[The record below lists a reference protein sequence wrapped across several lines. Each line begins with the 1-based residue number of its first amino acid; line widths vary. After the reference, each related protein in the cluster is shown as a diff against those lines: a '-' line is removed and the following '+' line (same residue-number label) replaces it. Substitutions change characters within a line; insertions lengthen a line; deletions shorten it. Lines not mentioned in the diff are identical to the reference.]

1 MKGKNLVAGKNI
13 FDDWFTRI
21 GFFVRSLACFACIA
35 LVSAPSLAIAQ
46 EYTPEHDLVK
56 KMIANGMKFLSSD
69 NSGRTREGPG
79 YDILIG
85 YTAMKATEDHD
96 HRLVKKA
103 MGPALKIAKDVRA
116 HKGLDGHSAEILY
129 EASIAA
135 MFFAALDPA
144 RYRAEI
150 ESIRDFLISSQRKTG
165 SFGYVNLGSSGD
177 ISQSQYVA
185 LAFWSIKQ
193 ANITVDP
200 SVVEKL
206 TIWIASAQRTDGC
219 WTYQFPPRGEDQPKH
234 QMLAA
239 GLSAILVCAD
249 TIGVLRGAGGR
260 MLEEAEEDD
269 DIPKAFRRIIKE
281 DKKDP
286 SNFVSK
292 SVTRN
297 GIVKIANSAKG
308 WLDKTR
314 YKRGDDWFYYLVY
327 SQERYESFREILDG
341 KRSKSPPWYNEM
353 VKILSKNQA
362 ENGGWGIGSDQDAGG
377 TEAATCFAILFLLRN
392 TQKAIGDIKTA
403 DSVGGYGLGN
413 VADVGFVDGKLVDKS
428 QVSSIEDAIKLL
440 EDSKDGSTE
449 DKLLADRMALDPDP
463 KKKREQLNRFA
474 RLLRSPDARAR
485 RVAAKLLGRGDDLD
499 FAPDLI
505 FALSEG
511 EQDGQVLRI
520 AENSLRILSRQL
532 STYILPREGVV
543 TPGDRVKSERHWQNW
558 YLNIRPDYIFVD

>member
-1 MKGKNLVAGKNI
+1 MAGKKL
-13 FDDWFTRI
+13 FDGWSSQI
-21 GFFVRSLACFACIA
+21 GLFVGSMACFACIA
-35 LVSAPSLAIAQ
+35 IVSIPGLSIAQ
-46 EYTPEHDLVK
+46 EYTPDHDVVK
-56 KMIANGMKFLSSD
+56 KMIADGMKFLSSE

-79 YDILIG
+79 YDVLIG
-85 YTAMKATEDHD
+85 FTALKATDDHD
-96 HRLVKKA
+96 NRLVNKA
-103 MGPALKIAKDVRA
+103 TVAAIKIAKNVRD
-116 HKGLDGHSAEILY
+116 HKSLEGHAQEILY
-129 EASIAA
+129 EAAIAA
-135 MFFAALDPA
+135 MFFAALDPIKH
-144 RYRAEI
+144 RADI
-150 ESIRDFLISSQRKTG
+150 ESIRDFLVAIQRKNG
-165 SFGYVNLGSSGD
+165 SYGYLVLEDSGD
-177 ISQSQYVA
+177 VSQSQYAA

-193 ANITVDP
+193 VNINVDP
-200 SVVEKL
+200 NVVEKL
-206 TIWIASAQRTDGC
+206 TIWIATAQRPDGC
-219 WTYQFPPRGEDQPKH
+219 WTYQFPPRSQDQPKH

-249 TIGVLRGAGGR
+249 TIGVLRGTGGR
-260 MLEEAEEDD
+260 MLDVVEEEEDD
-269 DIPKAFRRIIKE
+269 GVPKAFRRIIKE
-281 DKKDP
+281 AKKNP
-286 SNFVSK
+286 TTFVPK
-292 SVTRN
+292 TVTRT
-297 GIVKIANSAKG
+297 GIVKISKSAEG
-308 WLDKTR
+308 WFAKNK
-314 YKRGDDWFYYLVY
+314 YKRSDDWFYYLVY
-327 SQERYESFREILDG
+327 SQERYESFLEILNG
-341 KRSKSPPWYNEM
+341 KRSISPSWYNEM
-353 VKILSKNQA
+353 VKTLIKNQA
-362 ENGGWGIGSDQDAGG
+362 QNGGWGVGSDQDTGG
-377 TEAATCFAILFLLRN
+377 SEVATCFSILFLLRS

-463 KKKREQLNRFA
+463 KKKREQLDRFA

-532 STYILPREGVV
+532 STYILPREGLV